1 MIKLTSRAGRTGLA
15 CLIFMYAS
23 PAFVIDV
30 ERPDVR
36 QFVATMVS
44 KHSYDR
50 EYLISVLDSA
60 EVNPAILEAISK
72 PAEKML
78 SWGDYRQIFLTRE
91 RIDAGADFWK
101 EHADDLRRISTET
114 GVPCDILVAII
125 GVETYFGRITG
136 KHRVLDAL
144 TTLAFDYP
152 PRSAFFL
159 RELEEF
165 LLLVREEQM
174 TPTDAT
180 GSYAGA
186 MGAPQFMPSSFRA
199 YAVDANAD
207 GKRDIWSD
215 WQDVIGSIANYF
227 VAHKWTSGRPV
238 AVSAALGAKWQGPVP
253 DNTLSANETV
263 ASLKDMGVQF
273 ATDLAGDQ
281 KGQLLTFDGKDGD
294 EHWVGFQ
301 NFFVITRY
309 NHSPMYALSVYQLG
323 QEIAAEVAH
332 RNLDSTVGVAGA
344 SAATE

>member
-1 MIKLTSRAGRTGLA
+1 MIKLNSHTSRTALA
-15 CLIFMYAS
+15 CLIFMYAP

-30 ERPDVR
+30 DRPDVS

-44 KHSYDR
+44 KHSYDSD
-50 EYLISVLDSA
+50 YLISVLDSA
-60 EVNPAILEAISK
+60 EVQPAILEAISK

-78 SWGDYRQIFLTRE
+78 SWARYRQIFLTRE
-91 RIDAGADFWK
+91 RIDAGAVFWQQ
-101 EHADDLRRISTET
+101 HADDLQRISTET
-114 GVPCDILVAII
+114 GVPGDILVAII

-144 TTLAFDYP
+144 ATLAFDYP

-199 YAVDANAD
+199 YAIDANAD

-215 WQDVIGSIANYF
+215 WQDVIGSVANYF
-227 VAHKWTSGRPV
+227 VAHKWTNGGPV
-238 AVSAALGAKWQGPVP
+238 AVSASLGADWEGAVP
-253 DNTLSANETV
+253 ANTLAANETV
-263 ASLKDMGVQF
+263 ASLKGMGVQF
-273 ATDLAGDQ
+273 ATGLAGDQ
-281 KGQLLTFDGKDGD
+281 KAQLLTFDGEDGD
-294 EHWVGFQ
+294 EHWVGFH

-309 NHSPMYALSVYQLG
+309 NRSPMYALSVYQLG
-323 QEIAAEVAH
+323 QEIAAEVA
-332 RNLDSTVGVAGA
+332 RRSQDPTAGVTGANAST
-344 SAATE
+344 E

>member
-1 MIKLTSRAGRTGLA
+1 
-15 CLIFMYAS
+15 MYAS

-30 ERPDVR
+30 DRPNVR
-36 QFVATMVS
+36 QFVDTMVS

-50 EYLISVLDSA
+50 AYLISVLGSA
-60 EVNPAILEAISK
+60 EVKPAILEAISK
-72 PAEKML
+72 PAEKTL
-78 SWGDYRQIFLTRE
+78 SWAQYRRIFLTRE
-91 RIDAGADFWK
+91 RIDAGAVFWK
-101 EHADDLRRISTET
+101 EHEDDLRRISSET
-114 GVPCDILVAII
+114 GVPSDILVAII

-174 TPTDAT
+174 APTDAT

-215 WQDVIGSIANYF
+215 WQDVIGSVANYF
-227 VAHKWTSGRPV
+227 VAHKWISGRPV
-238 AVSAALGAKWQGPVP
+238 AVSASLAAEWQGPVP
-253 DNTLSANETV
+253 ANTLSANETV
-263 ASLKDMGVQF
+263 ASLKAMGVQF

-281 KGQLLTFDGKDGD
+281 KGQLLTFDGDDGD
-294 EHWVGFQ
+294 EHWVGFH

-323 QEIAAEVAH
+323 QEIAAEVA
-332 RNLDSTVGVAGA
+332 RRSQDPTVEDAEA
-344 SAATE
+344 NAATE

>member
-1 MIKLTSRAGRTGLA
+1 
-15 CLIFMYAS
+15 MYSS

-36 QFVATMVS
+36 QFVDTMVS

-50 EYLISVLDSA
+50 DYLISVLDSA
-60 EVNPAILEAISK
+60 EIKPAILEAISK

-78 SWGDYRQIFLTRE
+78 SWAEYRQIFLTRE
-91 RIDAGADFWK
+91 RIEAGAVFWQQH
-101 EHADDLRRISTET
+101 ENDLRRISTET

-159 RELEEF
+159 RELEQF

-207 GKRDIWSD
+207 GKRDIWND

-227 VAHKWTSGRPV
+227 VAHKWTSGEPV
-238 AVSAALGAKWQGPVP
+238 AATASLGAEWQGPVP
-253 DNTLSANETV
+253 ANTLSANETV
-263 ASLKDMGVQF
+263 ASLRGMGVQF

-281 KGQLLTFDGKDGD
+281 KGQLLTFDGKDGT
-294 EHWVGFQ
+294 EHWVGFH

-309 NHSPMYALSVYQLG
+309 NHSPMYALAVYQLG
-323 QEIAAEVAH
+323 QEIAAEVA
-332 RNLDSTVGVAGA
+332 RQSLDPTAGDAGTSDST
-344 SAATE
+344 E